1 MALKLEEEKL
11 ALYVPTF
18 IPITSSCQVF
28 LLNKIEIGQF
38 LYMKYETGKPR
49 AIAIIEEIVNSLK
62 FLDMHAAVKNILTK
76 NTIPNLLG
84 SLFVKSSSWLFK
96 NILLSVYFIWL
107 NLASMYGTKVSD
119 KTKETKLPIPEKSAI
134 CSLKKTLKHIPN
146 QNIKFQ
152 KLSLFSRALIQ
163 FIIGLKVRIHNLT
176 ITWFTILS
184 KEIIKFLVI
193 TIVSFSQNIVF
204 GQDLSELISTVE
216 KEHNIPSGLLKAIAE
231 VESGLKA
238 YAINIAGK
246 SFITKSK
253 LDASKIIRVY
263 LRKGYTNIDVGVMQI
278 NMHWHRKYFA
288 SFEEMLTPKN
298 NVEYAAKLL
307 TDLYSRHGD
316 WQKAVRL
323 YHSAKPYH
331 HKQYSRKVL
340 LSWLGD

>member
-1 MALKLEEEKL
+1 
-11 ALYVPTF
+11 
-18 IPITSSCQVF
+18 
-28 LLNKIEIGQF
+28 
-38 LYMKYETGKPR
+38 MKYKAGTKRNIENRSGNAIKLLTSFQYASSIEPVNAKT
-49 AIAIIEEIVNSLK
+49 ANIAIIIQNNCLGNLSIK
-62 FLDMHAAVKNILTK
+62 FCPWLFRNIL
-76 NTIPNLLG
+76 
-84 SLFVKSSSWLFK
+84 S
-96 NILLSVYFIWL
+96 SVYFTL
-107 NLASMYGTKVSD
+107 LYLATKYGTDSIVIQNKALLTCLYSS
-119 KTKETKLPIPEKSAI
+119 KS
-134 CSLKKTLKHIPN
+134 TLKNKPKLIPH
-146 QNIKFQ
+146 QNMKFQ

-176 ITWFTILS
+176 IAWFTVLS

-204 GQDLSELISTVE
+204 AEDLSKLISAVE
-216 KEHNIPSGLLKAIAE
+216 KKHNIPSGLLKAIAE

-253 LDASKIIRVY
+253 LNASKIIRFY

-340 LSWLGD
+340 LSWLGDQQKMHYIIR